1 MFHSVIQYWEAMGLF
16 RDGRSASWFM
26 KIDGGV
32 QNKGSKGMNNWLYRL
47 YERMLWSQVRTGP
60 SPNHIGLIV
69 DGNRRF
75 AEGRGLSK
83 NLGHEEGSRRL
94 EEFLRWCWR
103 LEIKIVTL
111 YGFSTENFN
120 RSTAEVDY
128 LMDLIM
134 EKLKQ
139 FQTYK
144 NLYDQYKEKQT
155 LVIYRNLINDYN
167 QYENLIY
174 DKGRILP
181 CLGGTTT
188 LIYDT
193 KERKLDSQFLSLVGT
208 LRNCS
213 GGPTPWNSW
222 ISCEELVMGKTG
234 PCKKNHGWCFEVP
247 VTDFPKLADPTP
259 LKAMG
264 RFNHEAVAVEPDS
277 GDVYLTEDRHDG
289 LIYRFIPSKKGE
301 LSKGG
306 KLYALK
312 ISGSESADTRNWDDA
327 QFIPGQKERIE
338 WIELNDVESPKDD
351 LRFRGF
357 KKGAACFARGEGM
370 WYSDGSIYFACT
382 NGGIKKRGQIWKL
395 TSSKIELFAEPND
408 PDLVD
413 NCDNLTVSP
422 SGDLFLCEDGKGQQ
436 FIDVITPDGNI
447 FKLAK
452 NSKST
457 SEFSGPTFSPDGSTL
472 FVNIQHDGLTL
483 AITGP
488 WGKKIG

>member
-1 MFHSVIQYWEAMGLF
+1 MINMTCSRRKFIQSSAVIAVGFTGLQNLVKGKANSRNISGYGPLIKDPNQILDLPKHF
-16 RDGRSASWFM
+16 SYSIIGRTGDRMSDGFFLPD
-26 KIDGGV
+26 KPDGMAAFPYRE
-32 QNKGSKGMNNWLYRL
+32 NKVILVRNHEINPLAFGSKGPF
-47 YERMLWSQVRTGP
+47 GP
-60 SPNHIGLIV
+60 
-69 DGNRRF
+69 GN
-75 AEGRGLSK
+75 K
-83 NLGHEEGSRRL
+83 K
-94 EEFLRWCWR
+94 
-103 LEIKIVTL
+103 IKSVP
-111 YGFSTENFN
+111 
-120 RSTAEVDY
+120 D
-128 LMDLIM
+128 
-134 EKLKQ
+134 
-139 FQTYK
+139 
-144 NLYDQYKEKQT
+144 
-155 LVIYRNLINDYN
+155 
-167 QYENLIY
+167 NLIY

-208 LRNCS
+208 LRNCA

-222 ISCEELVMGKTG
+222 ISCEEVVMGKTG

-247 VTDFPKLADPTP
+247 VTDFPKLADPIP

-264 RFNHEAVAVEPDS
+264 RFNHEAVAVEPNS

>member
-1 MFHSVIQYWEAMGLF
+1 MKRMIDMTCSRRKFIQSSTFIAVGFTGLQNLVKGKASSRKISGYGPLIKDPNQILDLPKHFSYSIIGRTGDRMSDGFFLPDKPDGMATFPYRENKVILIRNHEINPLAF
-16 RDGRSASWFM
+16 
-26 KIDGGV
+26 
-32 QNKGSKGMNNWLYRL
+32 GSKGPFG
-47 YERMLWSQVRTGP
+47 TG
-60 SPNHIGLIV
+60 N
-69 DGNRRF
+69 
-75 AEGRGLSK
+75 K
-83 NLGHEEGSRRL
+83 K
-94 EEFLRWCWR
+94 
-103 LEIKIVTL
+103 IKSVP
-111 YGFSTENFN
+111 
-120 RSTAEVDY
+120 D
-128 LMDLIM
+128 
-134 EKLKQ
+134 
-139 FQTYK
+139 
-144 NLYDQYKEKQT
+144 
-155 LVIYRNLINDYN
+155 
-167 QYENLIY
+167 NLIY

-208 LRNCS
+208 LRNCA

-247 VTDFPKLADPTP
+247 VTDFPKLADPIP

-264 RFNHEAVAVEPDS
+264 RFNHEAVAVEPNS

-312 ISGSESADTRNWDDA
+312 ISGSEGADTRNWDDA